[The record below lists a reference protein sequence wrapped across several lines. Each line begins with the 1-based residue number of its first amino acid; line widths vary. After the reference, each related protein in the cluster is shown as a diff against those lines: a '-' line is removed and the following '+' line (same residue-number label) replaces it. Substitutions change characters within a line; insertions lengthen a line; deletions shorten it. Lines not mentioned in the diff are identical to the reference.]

1 MMFNFL
7 KGLFSSKSEEEFTPV
22 IVERLIP
29 TKDIWQIRS
38 EFYGQIAQVLEE
50 YAVYSS
56 RSKDETYTRLKRSMQ
71 KINELIDKNKDSL
84 ADKREINALNERI
97 SSYKDDRSLSMVTY
111 DICRVISGGRY
122 DTSSVV
128 MDSTV
133 KRIMYWYGLY

>member
-38 EFYGQIAQVLEE
+38 EFYGQIEQVLEE

-111 DICRVISGGRY
+111 DICRVISGSKY
-122 DTSSVV
+122 DAFSVV